1 MATRRAT
8 PVRRRSR
15 RPAPGDHVRHNRAV
29 WDRQSTGY
37 DRRHSSVLGG
47 RHAAAWGV
55 FRVPE
60 SDLRLFG
67 PVRGRRVLE
76 LGCGAA
82 RWSIA
87 LARRGARP
95 TGLDLSS
102 SQLAKARGLQDRA
115 GVRFPLVRERRAP
128 AVPGGSVRPRL
139 LRLGGDDVQRPDA
152 LRPRVRPGP
161 PEGRRARLRDREP
174 VAPRRVRCPEG
185 PPGPP
190 PGPAVLRDPS
200 GRVSRR
206 FGGRVPP
213 AVRCVDRP
221 VPPART
227 ARRAPG
233 GDPPSA
239 GPAFELPFEA
249 RRRVGA
255 LLADRG
261 DLEAG
266 QGVGSALGRL
276 TSVGSR
282 ASALGC
288 TVPRWGTPPPLPSP
302 PTCEAPGTGRVA
314 VARRTPGRRSGAPGR
329 GGRNRS
335 YPAPSAGPDRTTGP
349 RRSAPSRRGIRP
361 GRSPGGS
368 PRTAVRAPPPRTP
381 C

>member
-115 GVRFPLVRERRAP
+115 GVRFPLVRASAEHLPFREGAFDLAFCDWGAMTFSDPTRSVPECARVLRRGGELVFATASP
-128 AVPGGSVRPRL
+128 LRHVAFDVPRDRQVRRLVRPYFGIHRVEYRGDSAVEFHPPYGVWIDLFRQHGLRVERL
-139 LRLGGDDVQRPDA
+139 VETRP
-152 LRPRVRPGP
+152 
-161 PEGRRARLRDREP
+161 
-174 VAPRRVRCPEG
+174 
-185 PPGPP
+185 
-190 PGPAVLRDPS
+190 
-200 GRVSRR
+200 
-206 FGGRVPP
+206 
-213 AVRCVDRP
+213 
-221 VPPART
+221 
-227 ARRAPG
+227 APG
-233 GDPPSA
+233 QRSSYLSKRDAEWARSWPI
-239 GPAFELPFEA
+239 EA
-249 RRRVGA
+249 IWKLVK
-255 LLADRG
+255 
-261 DLEAG
+261 E
-266 QGVGSALGRL
+266 
-276 TSVGSR
+276 
-282 ASALGC
+282 
-288 TVPRWGTPPPLPSP
+288 
-302 PTCEAPGTGRVA
+302 
-314 VARRTPGRRSGAPGR
+314 
-329 GGRNRS
+329 
-335 YPAPSAGPDRTTGP
+335 
-349 RRSAPSRRGIRP
+349 
-361 GRSPGGS
+361 
-368 PRTAVRAPPPRTP
+368 
-381 C
+381 